1 MRNEIVL
8 QTPEQIRALAHP
20 LRQRILNLLV
30 DAPYTNKQLATA
42 LNVSPPRLHF
52 HVRELQSAGL
62 IEMVEE
68 RPKGGVVEK
77 YYRAV
82 ARVVLLN
89 PNLRQVVSD
98 EELLETTLDAVRQ
111 EYIRAHTYF
120 NGQLLN
126 TLFAHEL
133 VRLSPERLA
142 SIQEHLRAVGD
153 AIYQALTDPDRET
166 YADFVSITYL
176 LHTLPPPPEN
186 GGESAAG
193 EKA

>member
-8 QTPEQIRALAHP
+8 ETPEQIRALAHP

-30 DAPYTNKQLATA
+30 DSPYTNKQLAST

-62 IEMVEE
+62 IEIVSEQ
-68 RPKGGVVEK
+68 PKGGVIEK

-82 ARVVLLN
+82 ARVVRLN
-89 PNLRQVVSD
+89 PNLHQVASD

-111 EYIRAHTYF
+111 EYMRTHTYF
-120 NGQLLN
+120 NGQLPD

-133 VRLSPERLA
+133 LRLSPERLA
-142 SIQEHLRAVGD
+142 SIQTHLQAVGNE
-153 AIYQALTDPDRET
+153 IYQALTDPDRET
-166 YADFVSITYL
+166 YTDFVSITYL
-176 LHTLPPPPEN
+176 LHTLPPLSTN
-186 GGESAAG
+186 V
-193 EKA
+193 

>member
-1 MRNEIVL
+1 MRDEIIL
-8 QTPEQIRALAHP
+8 ETPEQIRALAHP

-30 DAPYTNKQLATA
+30 DAPYTNKQLASA

-52 HVRELQSAGL
+52 HVRELHSAGL
-62 IEMVEE
+62 IEIVSEQH
-68 RPKGGVVEK
+68 KGGVVEK
-77 YYRAV
+77 YYRAT
-82 ARVVLLN
+82 ARVVRLN
-89 PNLRQVVSD
+89 SGLSQVVSD

-111 EYIRAHTYF
+111 EYIRANTYF
-120 NGQLLN
+120 GGHLPK

-142 SIQEHLRAVGD
+142 RIQEHLQAVGED
-153 AIYQALTDPDRET
+153 IYGALKDPVRET

-176 LHTLPPPPEN
+176 LHTLPPPPDDHHP
-186 GGESAAG
+186 AQG